1 MVKSLASDG
10 QALGRSYFEQL
21 VIVRLMSS
29 APESE
34 SDLRPPS
41 PAEARYL
48 EVMGRLGRTGAPVA
62 GAAIARSLGLSA
74 PTVHEMLRRLEAD
87 GFIQRAEGRGWE
99 MTQIGRRQADAVRRR
114 RRVVEHFLRT
124 VLDVPEEE
132 VATEADALLT
142 AVTPKLEDRLR
153 AASWPGERPCG
164 ELAREAPRAVR
175 FTAAASRRP

>member
-1 MVKSLASDG
+1 
-10 QALGRSYFEQL
+10 
-21 VIVRLMSS
+21 MSRT
-29 APESE
+29 SE
-34 SDLRPPS
+34 PQNELRPPS

-48 EVMGRLGRTGAPVA
+48 EVMGRLGRHGTPVA

-87 GFIQRAEGRGWE
+87 GFIQRAEARGWA
-99 MTQIGRRQADAVRRR
+99 MTADGRRQADAVRRR

-124 VLDVPEEE
+124 VLDVPEDE

-142 AVTPKLEDRLR
+142 AVSPKLEERLR

-164 ELAREAPRAVR
+164 ELAARSDHSVR
-175 FTAAASRRP
+175 FVAAARRP